1 MLLDSDSAA
10 VGRRYHLQ
18 EGSMFRRADRFAL
31 ILATTGFLAAA
42 HRATAA
48 PLQVVSVSP
57 ARLGIAATT
66 AAVSITFD
74 QAVLPSSVTTSS
86 FRVFGKQ
93 SGAASGPFTFSNAN
107 QTVTLTPSR
116 PFAVGEVV
124 HVNLSHAL
132 QAADTSPLRSAG
144 YTYQFRIQTAV
155 ASRNFTQIQQMS
167 NRTTPGINTRI
178 YGSMAADLNGD
189 GWVDLTTVNEDS
201 FDLRVFMNRADG
213 TGLFGGFLTPEPI
226 GQESSPNESGD
237 LDNDGKIDIVVSAT
251 TSEEVWLVRG
261 AGDGTWASSQHLS
274 VGAEPHGVAVLDVD
288 GDGDWDVANA
298 NHGGNDLT
306 LMINNNG
313 TLAAPTHIEAGGNG
327 EYALQSGD
335 MNNDGIS
342 DLVVGLQDDQEIVV
356 LLGNGDGTFAPQTP
370 QPAGGR
376 VWKFAVGD
384 LNDDGKLDCAIANE
398 DGVAT
403 VLLGNGDGTFQ
414 APATYPISGT
424 GVGSVLGDLD
434 DDGDLDWVVSS
445 FSGGRWHVF
454 VNDGTGTFTEDP
466 EIIAISNPSCAT
478 MLDVDGDGDLDLSLT
493 DEIAD
498 VVRILR
504 NDAGA
509 TPLCPDAPDFCRQP
523 APGKG
528 NLLMVDKADD
538 TKDRL
543 TWKWTKGA
551 ATTKAEFGDPINTDE
566 YALCFYDGG
575 TLLTSA
581 VVAGTCGTKPC
592 WSDKPTGFVFRNKNK
607 TVAPSGIQSV
617 TLKAG
622 AAGKAG
628 ITVKGKGVSL
638 ALPAP
643 GGLSGPIDVQLH
655 RNGSGICWGATF
667 SPPFKKNT
675 GGVLKD
681 ASDL

>member
-1 MLLDSDSAA
+1 ML
-10 VGRRYHLQ
+10 
-18 EGSMFRRADRFAL
+18 RRADRLAL
-31 ILATTGFLAAA
+31 IFATTGLLLATHGASAA
-42 HRATAA
+42 T
-48 PLQVVSVSP
+48 LQVVSVSP
-57 ARLGIAATT
+57 ARLGIATRT
-66 AAVSITFD
+66 AAVSVTFD
-74 QAVLPSSVTTSS
+74 QAVLPSSVTSSS

-93 SGAASGPFTFSNAN
+93 SGTASGPFTFSNGN

-132 QAADTSPLRSAG
+132 QAADASPLRSAG

-167 NRTTPGINTRI
+167 NRTSPGVNTRI
-178 YGSMAADLNGD
+178 YGSMAADLNAD

-213 TGLFGGFLTPEPI
+213 SGLFGSFLTPQPI
-226 GQESSPNESGD
+226 GQESSPNESAD
-237 LDNDGKIDIVVSAT
+237 MNNDGKLDVVVSAT
-251 TSEEVWLVRG
+251 NSAEVWVVRG
-261 AGDGTWASSQHLS
+261 AGDGTWASSQHVA
-274 VGAEPHGVAVLDVD
+274 VGEEPHGVAVLDVD
-288 GDGDWDVANA
+288 GDGDWDVVNA

-306 LMINNNG
+306 LMLNNNG
-313 TLAAPTHIEAGGNG
+313 TLGTPTHIEAGGDG

-335 MNNDGIS
+335 MNNDGIA
-342 DLVVGLQDDQEIVV
+342 DLVVGLQDDAEIAV
-356 LLGNGDGTFAPQTP
+356 LLGNGDGTFTP
-370 QPAGGR
+370 QPPQDAGGH

-384 LNDDGKLDCAIANE
+384 LDGDGKLDCAIGNA

-414 APATYPISGT
+414 PPVTYQLSGA
-424 GVGSVLGDLD
+424 GVGSALGDLD
-434 DDGDLDWVVSS
+434 GDGDLDWVVSS

-454 VNDGTGTFTEDP
+454 INDGTGTFTADP

-478 MLDVDGDGDLDLSLT
+478 LLDVDGDGDLDLSLT

-498 VVRILR
+498 VVRIMR
-504 NDAGA
+504 NDAGGA
-509 TPLCPDAPDFCRQP
+509 PLCPDTPDTCRQP

-528 NLLMVDKADD
+528 NLVMVDKDPD
-538 TKDRL
+538 TKDHL
-543 TWKWTKGA
+543 TWKWSKGE
-551 ATTKAEFGDPINTDE
+551 ATTKADFGDPINTDQ

-581 VVAGTCGTKPC
+581 IVAGTCGTKPC

-607 TVAPSGIQSV
+607 TVAPSGVQSV

-622 AAGKAG
+622 VAGKAN
-628 ITVKGKGVSL
+628 ISVKGKGVSL

-643 GGLSGPIDVQLH
+643 GGLGGPVDVQLR

-667 SPPFKKNT
+667 TPPFKENT
-675 GGVLKD
+675 GGVLK
-681 ASDL
+681 ALSDL